1 MVVLKMLTG
10 WHSLCLNWVWASDVM
25 LTLGCQSRAREVE
38 TPFILLNH
46 RMKARW
52 SAWCPL
58 QVTEQPSPKKCLQ
71 NCHHPLCLHLY
82 CITKYHPQTTS
93 LLIILVYFQPL
104 LTRLLSF
111 WPPDTPCEATPELV
125 AISNSS
131 SWFNASVPFRVL
143 VIHDTTLRLHLGSA
157 NEVTLQWKGC
167 YSISWWIYWCWVSN
181 IKIIC
186 DKIARY

>member
-1 MVVLKMLTG
+1 MLTG
-10 WHSLCLNWVWASDVM
+10 WHSLCLNRVWASDVM
-25 LTLGCQSRAREVE
+25 LTFGCQRLCQSRVREVE

-52 SAWCPL
+52 SAWCPQ

-82 CITKYHPQTTS
+82 CITKYHPQTS

-143 VIHDTTLRLHLGSA
+143 VIAMIQPH
-157 NEVTLQWKGC
+157 VCIKGFFRT
-167 YSISWWIYWCWVSN
+167 SKWGDSESMVMASVDELTVWVS
-181 IKIIC
+181 IIC
-186 DKIARY
+186 DRIDQY